1 VHCTP
6 YLLWLLFFLVVLIY
20 NCFSLSSLWLLKNNE
35 DFYNYNPLFYAADPD
50 AGMFAIHPNRAG
62 ASDE

>member
-1 VHCTP
+1 
-6 YLLWLLFFLVVLIY
+6 VVLIY
-20 NCFSLSSLWLLKNNE
+20 NCFSLGSLWLLKNNE